1 LGLAR
6 FSSSCSKCVALG
18 DAFLFHQVMSAANG
32 HEDTLWYFA
41 MGAMMNPV
49 SVERRGLHPLASKAA
64 KLLDYRLVFLGR
76 LGMAS
81 PEAAGGEILHGVL
94 HHMTQTDILSL
105 DDNEPG
111 YCRVPATALLYDGT
125 EQQCEVYLMNQK
137 DYDKQFRLELTAGV
151 LPQARYI
158 DVLCEGAEHFGV
170 ASEYVEWL
178 RAQPSVPR
186 RTPAEY
192 RAWTVPA
199 EAPTFTLAEVL
210 ASDGSQGRPAYRIA
224 GSKVLLFR
232 GRHEGIHWNMFRG
245 HMSKECCL
253 LLQFSHVFYDPLFGK
268 FDSVEDMTP
277 ACVMY
282 YEDIVVRLYDIPG
295 VDVSCVGVLQG

>member
-1 LGLAR
+1 
-6 FSSSCSKCVALG
+6 
-18 DAFLFHQVMSAANG
+18 
-32 HEDTLWYFA
+32 
-41 MGAMMNPV
+41 
-49 SVERRGLHPLASKAA
+49 
-64 KLLDYRLVFLGR
+64 

-105 DDNEPG
+105 DDIEAG

-170 ASEYVEWL
+170 ASEYVQWL

-232 GRHEGIHWNMFRG
+232 GRHEGIHWDMFRG
-245 HMSKECCL
+245 HMSKEYCF

-268 FDSVEDMTP
+268 FDSVEEMTP

-282 YEDIVVRLYDIPG
+282 YEDMIFRSYNTAG
-295 VDVSCVGVLQG
+295 VDVSCVGVLKDSKLASP